1 MNTNQPADPPPTTP
15 VSRNTPEATIERLL
29 GEYERALDHTA
40 SLWHDLTEDEVR
52 WRPHEQS
59 SAIGWHLGHQAAVAH
74 FMVRN
79 LTAAEPSPD
88 PGLDAL
94 MDGATSEADRG
105 DLPGVDRL
113 AAYRSAVADRLRF
126 RIGNIARGD
135 VGAPAQLDV
144 IARTL
149 LVAVV
154 NHEYQHAQWIG
165 EVRSRDLG
173 HELPPH
179 PRSPLLTEID
189 GYCVLAP

>member
-1 MNTNQPADPPPTTP
+1 MTTEPPTRRPAGTTP
-15 VSRNTPEATIERLL
+15 HPTIDQLL
-29 GEYERALDHTA
+29 AEYDRALDHTA
-40 SLWHDLTEDEVR
+40 SLWHDLTEDQVR
-52 WRPHEQS
+52 WRPDERS
-59 SAIGWHLGHQAAVAH
+59 SAIGWHLGHQPAVAH

-88 PGLDAL
+88 PGLDTL
-94 MDGATSEADRG
+94 MDSATAEADRG
-105 DLPGVDRL
+105 DLPGNGRL
-113 AAYRSAVADRLRF
+113 AAYRDAVAERLRV
-126 RIGNIARGD
+126 RMSDIARGS

-165 EVRSRDLG
+165 EVRERDFG
-173 HELPPH
+173 RPGVPH
-179 PRSPLLTEID
+179 PRSPLLVELD

>member
-1 MNTNQPADPPPTTP
+1 MTPPAAPDPTSLPST
-15 VSRNTPEATIERLL
+15 NTPGASIELL
-29 GEYERALDHTA
+29 LAEYERALGYTA
-40 SLWHDLTEDEVR
+40 SLWHDLSEDEVR

-94 MDGATSEADRG
+94 MDGATAEADRG
-105 DLPGVDRL
+105 DLPGTDRL
-113 AAYRSAVADRLRF
+113 ATYRDAVAERLRF
-126 RIGNIARGD
+126 RIGNIAAGD

-165 EVRSRDLG
+165 EVRERDLG
-173 HELPPH
+173 RTLPARPT
-179 PRSPLLTEID
+179 SPLLTELD

>member
-1 MNTNQPADPPPTTP
+1 MNTNQPADSPSNTAPT
-15 VSRNTPEATIERLL
+15 SNTPGATIERLM

-126 RIGNIARGD
+126 SIGNIARGE

-165 EVRSRDLG
+165 EVRARDLG
-173 HELPPH
+173 RELPPH

-189 GYCVLAP
+189 GYCILAP